1 VAGSK
6 FQELGARIRM
16 LFALS
21 AFSGSPIFDE
31 MFTLPQSGTPDGTDN
46 EHPLKLEGV
55 TAEEFRPFARA
66 ASSQYV
72 LAVKA
77 QTSY

>member
-1 VAGSK
+1 
-6 FQELGARIRM
+6 
-16 LFALS
+16 LFKIPRA

-55 TAEEFRPFARA
+55 TVKEFRPFARA

-72 LAVKA
+72 LTVKA

>member
-1 VAGSK
+1 MAEIYWQVE
-6 FQELGARIRM
+6 QH
-16 LFALS
+16 LFKIPRA
-21 AFSGSPIFDE
+21 AFSGLPIFDE

-46 EHPLKLEGV
+46 EHPLNLGGV

-77 QTSY
+77 LRHHTD